1 VSRDARQVD
10 CNQEWGRTVN
20 NTTNAEPVD
29 HGLAERG
36 HHPRL
41 ARPHSD
47 DEGAILAAEHTAAQ
61 LRSAGQ
67 PFGPRGKR
75 FDRGSPFYLGVMV
88 SAGVAVTYWAVRV
101 LGSTSSV
108 LVLVGAAMFFAL
120 GLEPAVSEL
129 VKRRLPRWAAVT
141 VVVVVVFAVL
151 AAAVAA
157 AIPPLVQ
164 EARHFIEQAPHYL
177 QEAQNHSTLIGRIN
191 ERFHLQQR
199 ITDMIHSSG
208 TPGNVVKAGETVV
221 GAVSRVG
228 VVAVLT
234 VYLLADMRRIR
245 ATMYRFVP
253 NSRRPRA
260 ILIGDEVMAK
270 FGDYVFG
277 NVVTSLIAG
286 AATFAWCVFL
296 DVPYALLLGA
306 FVAILDL
313 FPYGST
319 VGGFVVALVALT
331 VSIPV
336 SIATVAFYVVF
347 RLAEDY
353 LLTPKIIGRAVK
365 VPGGV
370 TVVAVMIGAA
380 LMGVVGAI
388 MAIPVAA
395 AVQLLVSEL
404 LFPKLDES

>member
-1 VSRDARQVD
+1 M
-10 CNQEWGRTVN
+10 
-20 NTTNAEPVD
+20 
-29 HGLAERG
+29 L
-36 HHPRL
+36 
-41 ARPHSD
+41 
-47 DEGAILAAEHTAAQ
+47 
-61 LRSAGQ
+61 
-67 PFGPRGKR
+67 
-75 FDRGSPFYLGVMV
+75 
-88 SAGVAVTYWAVRV
+88 SAGVEVTYGAVRV
-101 LGSTSSV
+101 LGSASAV

-129 VKRRLPRWAAVT
+129 VNRRLPRWAAVT
-141 VVVVVVFAVL
+141 VVVVVVFGVL
-151 AAAVAA
+151 VAAVAA
-157 AIPPLVQ
+157 AIPPLGE

-199 ITDMIHSSG
+199 ITDMVHSSG
-208 TPGNVVKAGETVV
+208 TPALGNVVKAGESVV
-221 GAVSRVG
+221 GVVSRIG

-234 VYLLADMRRIR
+234 VYFLADMRRIR

-277 NVVTSLIAG
+277 NVLTSLIAG
-286 AATFAWCVFL
+286 AATSVWCFFFH
-296 DVPYALLLGA
+296 VPYALLLGA

-313 FPYGST
+313 FPYGSS

-336 SIATVAFYVVF
+336 SIATVAFYIVF

-353 LLTPKIIGRAVK
+353 LLTPKIICRAVK

-370 TVVAVMIGAA
+370 TVVAVMIGGV
-380 LMGVVGAI
+380 LLGVVGAL

-395 AVQLLVSEL
+395 ALQLLVSEL
-404 LFPKLDES
+404 LFPKVDES

>member
-1 VSRDARQVD
+1 M
-10 CNQEWGRTVN
+10 
-20 NTTNAEPVD
+20 
-29 HGLAERG
+29 L
-36 HHPRL
+36 
-41 ARPHSD
+41 
-47 DEGAILAAEHTAAQ
+47 
-61 LRSAGQ
+61 
-67 PFGPRGKR
+67 
-75 FDRGSPFYLGVMV
+75 
-88 SAGVAVTYWAVRV
+88 SAGVAVTYGAVRV
-101 LGSTSSV
+101 LGSASAV
-108 LVLVGAAMFFAL
+108 LVLVGAAMFVAL
-120 GLEPAVSEL
+120 GLEPAVSQL
-129 VKRRLPRWAAVT
+129 VNRRLPRWAAVT
-141 VVVVVVFAVL
+141 VVVVVVFGVL
-151 AAAVAA
+151 VAAVAA
-157 AIPPLVQ
+157 AIPPLVE

-199 ITDMIHSSG
+199 ITDMVHSSG
-208 TPGNVVKAGETVV
+208 TPALGNVVKAGETVV
-221 GAVSRVG
+221 GVVSRIG

-234 VYLLADMRRIR
+234 VYFLADMRRIR

-277 NVVTSLIAG
+277 NVLTSLIAG
-286 AATFAWCVFL
+286 VATFVWCLFL

-313 FPYGST
+313 FPYGSS

-336 SIATVAFYVVF
+336 SIATVAFYIVF

-370 TVVAVMIGAA
+370 TVVAVMIGGA
-380 LMGVVGAI
+380 LLGVVGAL

-395 AVQLLVSEL
+395 ALQLLVSEL

>member
-1 VSRDARQVD
+1 M
-10 CNQEWGRTVN
+10 
-20 NTTNAEPVD
+20 
-29 HGLAERG
+29 L
-36 HHPRL
+36 
-41 ARPHSD
+41 
-47 DEGAILAAEHTAAQ
+47 
-61 LRSAGQ
+61 
-67 PFGPRGKR
+67 
-75 FDRGSPFYLGVMV
+75 
-88 SAGVAVTYWAVRV
+88 SAGVAVTYGAVRV
-101 LGSTSSV
+101 LGSASAV

-129 VKRRLPRWAAVT
+129 VNRRLPRWAAVT
-141 VVVVVVFAVL
+141 VVVVVVFGVL
-151 AAAVAA
+151 VATVAA
-157 AIPPLVQ
+157 AIPPLME

-191 ERFHLQQR
+191 ERFHLQR
-199 ITDMIHSSG
+199 ITDMVHSSG
-208 TPGNVVKAGETVV
+208 TPALGNVVKAGETVV
-221 GAVSRVG
+221 GVVSRIG

-234 VYLLADMRRIR
+234 VYFLADMRRIR

-277 NVVTSLIAG
+277 NVLTSLIAG
-286 AATFAWCVFL
+286 AATSVWCFFF
-296 DVPYALLLGA
+296 DAPYALLLGA

-313 FPYGST
+313 FPDGSS

-336 SIATVAFYVVF
+336 SIATVAFYIVF

-370 TVVAVMIGAA
+370 TVVAVMIGGA
-380 LMGVVGAI
+380 LLGVVGAL

-395 AVQLLVSEL
+395 ALQLLVSEL
-404 LFPKLDES
+404 LFLTLDES

>member
-1 VSRDARQVD
+1 M
-10 CNQEWGRTVN
+10 
-20 NTTNAEPVD
+20 
-29 HGLAERG
+29 L
-36 HHPRL
+36 
-41 ARPHSD
+41 
-47 DEGAILAAEHTAAQ
+47 
-61 LRSAGQ
+61 
-67 PFGPRGKR
+67 
-75 FDRGSPFYLGVMV
+75 
-88 SAGVAVTYWAVRV
+88 SAGVAVTYGAVRV
-101 LGSTSSV
+101 LGSASAV

-129 VKRRLPRWAAVT
+129 VNRRLPRWAAVT
-141 VVVVVVFAVL
+141 VVVVLAFGVL
-151 AAAVAA
+151 VAAVAA
-157 AIPPLVQ
+157 AIPPFVE

-177 QEAQNHSTLIGRIN
+177 QEAQSHSTLIGRIN

-199 ITDMIHSSG
+199 ITDMVHSSG
-208 TPGNVVKAGETVV
+208 TPALGNVVKAGETVLGV
-221 GAVSRVG
+221 VSRIG

-234 VYLLADMRRIR
+234 VYFLADMRRIR

-277 NVVTSLIAG
+277 NVLTSLIAG
-286 AATFAWCVFL
+286 AATFVWCFFL

-306 FVAILDL
+306 VVAILDL
-313 FPYGST
+313 FPYGSS

-336 SIATVAFYVVF
+336 SIATVAFYIVF

-370 TVVAVMIGAA
+370 TVVAVMIGGA
-380 LMGVVGAI
+380 LLGVVGAL

-395 AVQLLVSEL
+395 AIQLLVSEL

>member
-1 VSRDARQVD
+1 M
-10 CNQEWGRTVN
+10 
-20 NTTNAEPVD
+20 
-29 HGLAERG
+29 L
-36 HHPRL
+36 
-41 ARPHSD
+41 
-47 DEGAILAAEHTAAQ
+47 
-61 LRSAGQ
+61 
-67 PFGPRGKR
+67 
-75 FDRGSPFYLGVMV
+75 
-88 SAGVAVTYWAVRV
+88 SAGVAVTYGAVRV
-101 LGSTSSV
+101 VGSASAV

-120 GLEPAVSEL
+120 GLEPAVSQL
-129 VKRRLPRWAAVT
+129 VNRRVPRWAAVT
-141 VVVVVVFAVL
+141 VVVVLAFGVL
-151 AAAVAA
+151 VAAVAA
-157 AIPPLVQ
+157 AIPPLVE

-177 QEAQNHSTLIGRIN
+177 QEAQNHSTLVGRIN

-199 ITDMIHSSG
+199 ITDMVHSSG
-208 TPGNVVKAGETVV
+208 TPALGNVVKAGETVLGV
-221 GAVSRVG
+221 VSRIG

-234 VYLLADMRRIR
+234 VYFLADMRRIR

-277 NVVTSLIAG
+277 NVLTSLIAG
-286 AATFAWCVFL
+286 AATFVWCFFL

-313 FPYGST
+313 FPYGSS

-336 SIATVAFYVVF
+336 SIATVAFYIVF

-370 TVVAVMIGAA
+370 TVVAVMIGGA
-380 LMGVVGAI
+380 LLGVVGAL

-395 AVQLLVSEL
+395 AIQLLVSEL